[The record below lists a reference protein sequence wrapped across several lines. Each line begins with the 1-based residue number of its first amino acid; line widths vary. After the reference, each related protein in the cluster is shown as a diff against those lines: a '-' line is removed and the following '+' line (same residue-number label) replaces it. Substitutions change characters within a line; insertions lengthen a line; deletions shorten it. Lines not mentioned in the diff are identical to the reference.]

1 MNKEITI
8 DSIRNF
14 LQPEVRCDT
23 YIGIEMK
30 KIWYIELKMLELL
43 MDICKR
49 YNLKYLMVGGSLL
62 GAMRHKGFIPWDD
75 DIDVGMPRCDYDRFV
90 KIAKEELVEPFFLQ
104 TPLTDPGRNIDYVQI
119 RNSETSAIDIRY
131 IDCHYTYNQGI
142 FIDIFPIDG
151 VGDDNTLRCQEKKQ
165 RIIRRIYT
173 SAFNKNTDGIA
184 KVKHYV
190 CKVIYCLIGSKR
202 YDIIRNNIFRK
213 VSFDKCGEV
222 GLVSFLFNNNR
233 RNYWKREW
241 IEECITV
248 PFEYLQVSVP
258 RYYDEVL
265 TKTYG
270 EWRNFVRGDA
280 MHGKID
286 FDPNTSYK
294 VILRDKYKY
303 SEFKSCEKTKLI
315 SNSSYFSSGGILVPL
330 SPADGIEIYK
340 MLQNIGKREN
350 DFTNDVKGMSY
361 DLFTEWCRIQFEYA
375 NGWNLPNGYVPQS
388 IYWLYIDGKPV
399 GVGKIRWALTNAS
412 REAGGNIGY
421 AIAESYRGQGYGT
434 VLFNELIKIAKIGH
448 CSDNKDNAAS
458 KRVMEKCNGKLIK
471 ENEKRWYF
479 SFV

>member
-248 PFEYLQVSVP
+248 PLNIYRYLYLVIMTRFLLRHMVN
-258 RYYDEVL
+258 
-265 TKTYG
+265 G
-270 EWRNFVRGDA
+270 G
-280 MHGKID
+280 
-286 FDPNTSYK
+286 TS
-294 VILRDKYKY
+294 
-303 SEFKSCEKTKLI
+303 
-315 SNSSYFSSGGILVPL
+315 
-330 SPADGIEIYK
+330 
-340 MLQNIGKREN
+340 
-350 DFTNDVKGMSY
+350 
-361 DLFTEWCRIQFEYA
+361 
-375 NGWNLPNGYVPQS
+375 
-388 IYWLYIDGKPV
+388 
-399 GVGKIRWALTNAS
+399 
-412 REAGGNIGY
+412 
-421 AIAESYRGQGYGT
+421 
-434 VLFNELIKIAKIGH
+434 
-448 CSDNKDNAAS
+448 
-458 KRVMEKCNGKLIK
+458 
-471 ENEKRWYF
+471 
-479 SFV
+479 